1 MSNIRRCHEDERA
14 ASLANAIAREGAAI
28 AVATVGLAGIAVSPQ
43 GNASA
48 RDTGYVHRFRAGVA
62 ITAVRIVLA
71 LAASMISI
79 LPPSPAAA
87 QLVTFSLNDV
97 RFYIPAQWTVTV
109 IGSVPDYAPLSTPPF
124 DTVHMVERSIMLQF
138 PHIATHPDWRTRYR
152 EIEPPFSYEL
162 VLQPGIK
169 NLEETRNRPRAASDP
184 ITTTSLAGK
193 APDQDGFIRLGPK
206 FFVAVRTEDNDGAGG
221 YLQFY
226 CRTGLT
232 ERDRGIS
239 SSCTTYVCPLDGIGL
254 RMSFDGIDFDKPRW
268 RDIVLRSM
276 SFVRWLATH
285 PNQRSATFR

>member
-43 GNASA
+43 GKASA
-48 RDTGYVHRFRAGVA
+48 RDPGYVRHFRAGVTLA
-62 ITAVRIVLA
+62 AVRIVLA
-71 LAASMISI
+71 LAASTISMM
-79 LPPSPAAA
+79 PPSPAAA
-87 QLVTFSLNDV
+87 QLVTFSLNAV

-109 IGSVPDYAPLSTPPF
+109 VGSVPDYAPLSTPPF